1 MDNNGSAPRPRS
13 GGQSNPANRRP
24 ANARP
29 ANGRRRRRSKMQ
41 VFKES
46 YLPMVLLAL
55 AVILIIV
62 IIVTMSASAK
72 KRKDEAL
79 KESIQAANS
88 EAAYM
93 LQLEQEAQ
101 SLILEADSLA
111 AGFDYDGA
119 IAIVDSFRGD
129 IYEFDDLLAK
139 RNAYLAAKESLVAWD
154 DPSKV
159 ISLSTHHL
167 VAEPVRAFT
176 NETYKSSIKYNFI
189 TVNEFS
195 FMLQSMYE
203 KGYILVSM
211 DDIVEEKVSPD
222 GSITYSA
229 KTLYLPEGKKPFTL
243 IQTHNSP
250 SYVFDNNGDNEP
262 DCISGF
268 GSRLLV
274 TNAGELTCEYTN
286 RKNETLTGNYDL
298 VPILEGFIAEH
309 PDFSYM
315 GARATIAVT
324 GKNFLFGYQ
333 TNPSII
339 DRNGE
344 DYYNQ
349 QVAQAKAVADK
360 LKDMGYTIACY
371 TYGNKRYGELEIAD
385 IQEDLESWKKNVA
398 PIVGETDTLVFA
410 MDSDIAS
417 PEETYSDSKYQAL
430 IGFGYRYFI
439 GFCDSSDPWMQ
450 LDATHVRHGRITV
463 NGSKL
468 ISDPGLYENIFDAVS
483 AKDENRSK

>member
-1 MDNNGSAPRPRS
+1 MDNNGSAPRPNS
-13 GGQSNPANRRP
+13 GGQPNPAKRRP
-24 ANARP
+24 ANAR
-29 ANGRRRRRSKMQ
+29 RRRRSKAQ

-62 IIVTMSASAK
+62 IIVTMSSSAK

-79 KESIQAANS
+79 RESIQAANS
-88 EAAYM
+88 EAAYR

-119 IAIVDSFRGD
+119 IAVVDSFRGD
-129 IYEFDDLLAK
+129 VYEFDALLAK
-139 RNAYLAAKESLVAWD
+139 RNEYVAAKESLIAWD
-154 DPSKV
+154 DPGKV

-167 VAEPVRAFT
+167 VAEPTRAFAD
-176 NETYKSSIKYNFI
+176 ETYKSSIKYNFI

-195 FMLQSMYE
+195 FILQSMYE
-203 KGYILVSM
+203 KGYILVNM
-211 DDIVEEKVSPD
+211 DDIVQKSVSPD
-222 GSITYSA
+222 GSVSYTA
-229 KTLYLPEGKKPFTL
+229 KTLYLPAGKKPFTL

-250 SYVFDNNGDNEP
+250 SYVFDNDGDNEP
-262 DCISGF
+262 DCVSGF

-274 TNAGELTCEYTN
+274 TATGELSCEYTN
-286 RKNETLTGNYDL
+286 RKNEVLTGNYDL
-298 VPILEGFIAEH
+298 VPILESFIAEH

-339 DRNGE
+339 SRNGE

-371 TYGNKRYGELEIAD
+371 TYANKRYGELEIAD

-398 PIVGETDTLVFA
+398 PIVGETETLVFA
-410 MDSDIAS
+410 MDSDIAAPS
-417 PEETYSDSKYQAL
+417 ETYSDSKYQL
-430 IGFGYRYFI
+430 LSSFGYHYFI
-439 GFCDSSDPWMQ
+439 GFCDSSTPWMQ
-450 LDATHVRHGRITV
+450 LGSDYVRHGRLTV

-468 ISDPGLYENIFDAVS
+468 ISDPGLYETIFDAVS
-483 AKDENRSK
+483 AKDENRTK